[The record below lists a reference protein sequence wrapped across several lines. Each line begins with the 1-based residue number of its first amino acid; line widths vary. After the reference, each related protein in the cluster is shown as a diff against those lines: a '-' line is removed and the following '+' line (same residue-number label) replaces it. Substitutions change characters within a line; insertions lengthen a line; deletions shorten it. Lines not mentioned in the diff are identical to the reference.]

1 MCLAYLTSSIGR
13 KAVMAVTGLILFGFV
28 VAHML
33 GNLQIFLGPE
43 ALNSYA
49 EHLEE
54 LPALLWPARVIL
66 LISLLL
72 HILTAVTL
80 AHENKRAR
88 PVGYKAQGSVQI
100 TYASRTMVMS
110 GLIVFAFIVYHLAHF
125 TFGVTHPQYSGLLD
139 AKGRHDVYAM
149 VVMSFR
155 EPTVALPYTLA
166 MFVLSAHLRHGVQSV
181 FQTLGLSNE
190 NTRRG
195 FDKLAVAAALLI
207 FIGNTSIVAC
217 SYFGVFKTAAGS

>member
-1 MCLAYLTSSIGR
+1 
-13 KAVMAVTGLILFGFV
+13 MAVTGLILFGFV

-33 GNLQIFLGPE
+33 GNLQIFLGPD

-54 LPALLWPARVIL
+54 LPALLWPARAVL
-66 LISLLL
+66 LTSLLL
-72 HILTAVTL
+72 HVFTAVSL
-80 AHENKRAR
+80 AHENKKAR
-88 PVGYKAQGSVQI
+88 PIGYKANQSVQL

-110 GLIVFAFIVYHLAHF
+110 GIIVFAFIVYHLFHF
-125 TFGVTHPQYSGLLD
+125 TFDIAHPEFCGKLD
-139 AKGRHDVYAM
+139 AKGRDDVYSM

-155 EPTVALPYTLA
+155 QPAIALTYVFA
-166 MFVLSAHLRHGVQSV
+166 MFVLCAHLRHGVQSV

-195 FDKLAVAAALLI
+195 FDKLAIAAALLI
-207 FIGNTSIVAC
+207 FAGNTSIVAC
-217 SYFGVFKTAAGS
+217 SYFGVFKTAVGS